1 MICLTNWIITFMA
14 RRKKNKIF
22 VDTLY
27 WIAITNPNDPWHKP
41 SMKAKA
47 TLGQVHLVTTDEVM
61 MEFLN
66 AFSAQGEYFRRRAA
80 ETARTLMAE
89 VAVIPQTHF
98 TFLRGLDLYEKRP
111 DKKYSLT
118 DCVSMI
124 AMRDESITDI
134 LTNDHHFEQE
144 GFRVLIRK

>member
-1 MICLTNWIITFMA
+1 MA
-14 RRKKNKIF
+14 RRKKNKVF
-22 VDTLY
+22 VDILY

-47 TLGQVHLVTTDEVM
+47 SLGQVHLVTTDEVM
-61 MEFLN
+61 TEFLN
-66 AFSAQGEYFRRRAA
+66 AFSAQGEFFRRRAV
-80 ETARTLMAE
+80 ETARTLMADVTVT
-89 VAVIPQTHF
+89 VAPQTHF
-98 TFLRGLDLYEKRP
+98 TFLRGLHLYEKRP

-124 AMRDESITDI
+124 AMRDEGITDI
-134 LTNDHHFEQE
+134 LTNDHHFEQK

>member
-1 MICLTNWIITFMA
+1 MKTVFA
-14 RRKKNKIF
+14 
-22 VDTLY
+22 DTLY
-27 WIAITNPNDPWHKP
+27 WYALANTRDEWHLPANRARKRL
-41 SMKAKA
+41 KKV
-47 TLGQVHLVTTDEVM
+47 QIVTTDEVLV
-61 MEFLN
+61 EFL
-66 AFSAQGEYFRRRAA
+66 
-80 ETARTLMAE
+80 TAMSGGGPRLRQTAVDLAREIMAD
-89 VAVIPQTHF
+89 VNVTVIPQTHF